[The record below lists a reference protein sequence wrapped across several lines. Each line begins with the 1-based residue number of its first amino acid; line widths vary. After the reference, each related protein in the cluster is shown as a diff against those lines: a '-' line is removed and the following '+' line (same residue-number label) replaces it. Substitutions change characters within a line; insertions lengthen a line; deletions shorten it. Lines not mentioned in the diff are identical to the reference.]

1 MSIFAIL
8 DFEPEIQVND
18 KTRLNAGKSFA
29 SKAVHEINTLTVKPE
44 LSGSAIDI
52 YAAGPADWYLDWS
65 YADTSIDI
73 GTENDDLIFS
83 EQGGADISTTL
94 TAGTYTLS
102 QYATHLAA
110 RMTASGTQTY
120 TGSVANGKITVSAPG
135 TFQFKASS
143 VSAQSFFDLAVI
155 SASQTSS
162 LVEYGNKIVTVVAS
176 NGTNTDTKTFYLK
189 AYSEA
194 GDYLFCSDGDLIAH
208 EPDIM
213 SWTQNGR
220 SSFKNVYRRAQKLI
234 IAWLDEKGYCNV
246 YGDKYTKRDILDV
259 EEVRQWAT
267 FMSLRLIFQGLSNAI
282 DDVFDRKSK
291 LYEASEI
298 AARGRVILRL
308 DTNKDG
314 QIEDTEGL
322 SIYSGSL
329 FRR

>member
-65 YADTSIDI
+65 YGNTSIDV

-110 RMTASGTQTY
+110 RMTAAGTQTY
-120 TGSVANGKITVSAPG
+120 SGSVANGKITVSASG

-176 NGTNTDTKTFYLK
+176 NGTDTDTKTFYLK

>member
-1 MSIFAIL
+1 MSIFSIL

-29 SKAVHEINTLTVKPE
+29 SKAVHEINTLTIKPE
-44 LSGSAIDI
+44 LSESAVDI
-52 YAAGPADWYLDWS
+52 YAADPSNWFLDWS
-65 YADTSIDI
+65 YANTSIDV
-73 GTENDDLIFS
+73 GADNDDLIFS
-83 EQGGADISTTL
+83 EGGADIVTTL

-110 RMTASGTQTY
+110 RMTVAGTQTY
-120 TGSVANGKITVSAPG
+120 TGSVSNGKITVSASG
-135 TFQFKASS
+135 AFQFKASS

-162 LVEYGNKIVTVVAS
+162 LVEYGNKIVTVVSS
-176 NGTNTDTKTFYLK
+176 NGTNTDTKLFYLK

-213 SWTQNGR
+213 SWVQNGR

-234 IAWLDEKGYCNV
+234 IAWLDEKGYCNA
-246 YGDKYTKRDILDV
+246 YGDKYSKRDILDI

-298 AARGRVILRL
+298 AARGRVILRI

-314 QIEDTEGL
+314 EAEDTEGL

>member
-1 MSIFAIL
+1 MSIFSIL
-8 DFEPEIQVND
+8 DFEPEIQLND

-29 SKAVHEINTLTVKPE
+29 SKAVHEINTLTIKPE
-44 LSGSAIDI
+44 LSSSAVDV
-52 YAAGPADWYLDWS
+52 YAADSSNWFLDWS
-65 YADTSIDI
+65 YADTSIDV
-73 GTENDDLIFS
+73 GTENDDLIFN
-83 EQGGADISTTL
+83 EGGADISTTL

-110 RMTASGTQTY
+110 RMTAAGTLTY
-120 TGSVANGKITVSAPG
+120 SASVANGKITVSASG
-135 TFQFKASS
+135 AFQFKASS
-143 VSAQSFFDLAVI
+143 VSAQSSLDLAVI
-155 SASQTSS
+155 SASHTSS
-162 LVEYGNKIVTVVAS
+162 LVEYGNKIVTVASS
-176 NGTNTDTKTFYLK
+176 NGTNTDTKYFYLK

-234 IAWLDEKGYCNV
+234 IAWLDEKGYCNA
-246 YGDKYTKRDILDV
+246 YGDKYTKRDILDI

-298 AARGRVILRL
+298 AARGRVILRI

-314 QIEDTEGL
+314 EAEDTEGL

>member
-1 MSIFAIL
+1 MSIFSIL

-52 YAAGPADWYLDWS
+52 YAAGPNDWYLDWS
-65 YADTSIDI
+65 YSTTSIDV

-83 EQGGADISTTL
+83 EGGADISTTL

-110 RMTASGTQTY
+110 RMTSAGTRTYSGST
-120 TGSVANGKITVSAPG
+120 ANGKITVSASG
-135 TFQFKASS
+135 AFQFKASS

-176 NGTNTDTKTFYLK
+176 NGSDTDTKTFYLK

-220 SSFKNVYRRAQKLI
+220 SSFKNVYRRAQKQI

-246 YGDKYTKRDILDV
+246 YGDKYSKRDILDV

-314 QIEDTEGL
+314 QIEDAEGL

>member
-1 MSIFAIL
+1 MSIFSIL

-29 SKAVHEINTLTVKPE
+29 SKAVQEINTLTVKPE
-44 LSGSAIDI
+44 LSGSAVDI
-52 YAAGPADWYLDWS
+52 YAADSGNWFLDWS
-65 YADTSIDI
+65 YAGTSIDV

-83 EQGGADISTTL
+83 EGGADISTNL

-110 RMTASGTQTY
+110 RMTAAGTRTY
-120 TGSVANGKITVSAPG
+120 SGSVANGKITVSASG
-135 TFQFKASS
+135 AFQFKASS
-143 VSAQSFFDLAVI
+143 VSAQSSFDLAVI

-162 LVEYGNKIVTVVAS
+162 LVEYGNKIVTVVSS
-176 NGTNTDTKTFYLK
+176 NGTNTDTKYFYLK

-194 GDYLFCSDGDLIAH
+194 GDRLFCSDGDLIAH

-213 SWTQNGR
+213 SWVQNGR
-220 SSFKNVYRRAQKLI
+220 SSFKNVYRRSQKLI

-246 YGDKYTKRDILDV
+246 YGDKYTKNDILDI
-259 EEVRQWAT
+259 EEVRQWST
-267 FMSLRLIFQGLSNAI
+267 FMSLRLIFQGLSNSI
-282 DDVFDRKSK
+282 DDIFDRKSK
-291 LYEASEI
+291 LYEMSEQ
-298 AARGRVILRL
+298 AARQRVILRI

>member
-1 MSIFAIL
+1 MSIFSIL

-18 KTRLNAGKSFA
+18 KTRLFAGKSFA
-29 SKAVHEINTLTVKPE
+29 SKGTNEIQSLTIKPE
-44 LSGSAIDI
+44 LSGTAIDV
-52 YAAGPADWYLDWS
+52 YSANPSEWFLDWS
-65 YADTSIDI
+65 YAGTSIDV
-73 GTENDDLIFS
+73 GSENDDVVFS
-83 EQGGADISTTL
+83 EQGWADITATL

-102 QYATHLAA
+102 QYATELASK
-110 RMTASGTQTY
+110 MTAAGTQTY
-120 TGSVANGKITVSAPG
+120 TGSASGGKITVSAPAS
-135 TFQFKASS
+135 FQFKASS
-143 VSAQSFFDLAVI
+143 VSAQSFLDLAAI
-155 SASQTSS
+155 AASHTSD
-162 LVEYGNKIVTVVAS
+162 LIEYGNKIVTVVSS
-176 NGTNTDTKTFYLK
+176 NGVDSDTKYFYLK

-194 GDYLFCSDGDLIAH
+194 GDHLFCSDGDLIAH

-213 SWTQNGR
+213 SWVQNGR
-220 SSFKNVYRRAQKLI
+220 SSFKNVYRRSQKLI
-234 IAWLDEKGYCNV
+234 VAWLDEKGYCNA
-246 YGDKYTKRDILDV
+246 YGDKYDKNDIIDID
-259 EEVRQWAT
+259 EVRQWAT

-314 QIEDTEGL
+314 IAESTEGL

>member
-1 MSIFAIL
+1 MSIFSIL

-29 SKAVHEINTLTVKPE
+29 SKAVAEITEITVKPE
-44 LSGSAIDI
+44 LSGSAIDV
-52 YAAGPADWYLDWS
+52 YAADPSNWHLDWS
-65 YADTSIDI
+65 YADTSIDV

-83 EQGGADISTTL
+83 QQGGADISTTL
-94 TAGTYTLS
+94 TAGTYTLG
-102 QYATHLAA
+102 QYATEIAA
-110 RMTASGTQTY
+110 RMTAAGSQTY
-120 TGSVANGKITVSAPG
+120 TGSAANGKITISASSP
-135 TFQFKASS
+135 FQFKACS

-155 SASQTSS
+155 SASQTSA
-162 LVEYGNKIVTVVAS
+162 LVEYGNKIVTVVS
-176 NGTNTDTKTFYLK
+176 TNGTQTDTKYFYLK

-194 GDYLFCSDGDLIAH
+194 GDRLFCSDGDLIAH

-213 SWTQNGR
+213 SWVQNGR
-220 SSFKNVYRRAQKLI
+220 SSFKNVYRRSQKLI

-246 YGDKYTKRDILDV
+246 YGDKYTKNDILDL
-259 EEVRQWAT
+259 EEVRQWST

-282 DDVFDRKSK
+282 DDIFDRKSK
-291 LYEASEI
+291 LYELNEQ
-298 AARGRVILRL
+298 AARQRVILRI

-314 QIEDTEGL
+314 QLEDTEGL